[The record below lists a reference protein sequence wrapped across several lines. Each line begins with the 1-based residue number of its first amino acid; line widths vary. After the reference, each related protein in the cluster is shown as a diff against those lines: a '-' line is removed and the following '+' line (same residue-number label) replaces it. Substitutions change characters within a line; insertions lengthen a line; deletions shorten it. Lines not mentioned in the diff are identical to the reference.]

1 MLRWVNETIFVAAV
15 QLLRR
20 VWLFGTSWTAA
31 GQTFLSFTVS
41 LSLLKFMST
50 ELMMISNH
58 LILCRS
64 SSCSQFFPASWSFP
78 MSHLFTSGGQIIGAW
93 ASASV
98 LPMNIQSWFSWIGQT
113 PCSPKDSQESSPSQ
127 FENID
132 SLVFSLLYGPTLAS
146 IHDYWKNHSF
156 DYMDLGWQSDVFVF
170 LICCLGLS

>member
-1 MLRWVNETIFVAAV
+1 MKQF
-15 QLLRR
+15 LLL
-20 VWLFGTSWTAA
+20 LFSCSDVFDSLELHGLQQAR
-31 GQTFLSFTVS
+31 LSCPS
-41 LSLLKFMST
+41 LSPWVC
-50 ELMMISNH
+50 SNSCPLSWWH
-58 LILCRS
+58 HPTIS
-64 SSCSQFFPASWSFP
+64 SSVVLFSCLQSYPASRSFP

-132 SLVFSLLYGPTLAS
+132 SLVFSLRYGPTLAS

-156 DYMDLGWQSDVFVF
+156 D
-170 LICCLGLS
+170 